1 MLQRGDFE
9 NVMEFLEV
17 LAGDPNILKNNG
29 YLSSIIAFMTN
40 HKTKLD
46 PIPFKGQLDTI
57 EWLQGIAQKLKE
69 GTMSKQDIIDAQNA
83 LKDRIKVTK
92 ENLQGNPEGRFLGFP
107 VTIPAVTGA
116 VGGIAGT
123 RLALQTSSQI
133 KKETVVDPKTK
144 KEVTYSFGLIP

>member
-1 MLQRGDFE
+1 MLMDGMLQRGDVE

-57 EWLQGIAQKLKE
+57 EWLQGIAQKLKDM
-69 GTMSKQDIIDAQNA
+69 G
-83 LKDRIKVTK
+83 IKRK
-92 ENLQGNPEGRFLGFP
+92 ELTF
-107 VTIPAVTGA
+107 
-116 VGGIAGT
+116 
-123 RLALQTSSQI
+123 S
-133 KKETVVDPKTK
+133 
-144 KEVTYSFGLIP
+144 